1 MSICHVILCYITY
14 VNMSCHVLL
23 HNMSH
28 VMLRYIRY
36 AICHVMLC
44 YITCGMSCY
53 ITNVM
58 L

>member
-1 MSICHVILCYITY
+1 
-14 VNMSCHVLL
+14 MSCHVLL
-23 HNMSH
+23 RNMSL

-58 L
+58 LCYKPTCHVI